1 MRYILLFVSVF
12 IIFKGQAQISHK
24 QWDMLTKKHVTPS
37 GVVNNKGFVKD
48 SIQLNAYLKLMSNNP
63 PKSTWSKNEELAY
76 WINTYNAFTVKLMV
90 KHYPVKSIKDLG
102 GSIYKVNTSWDIK
115 FIVIGGEKMDLNNIE
130 HKKIRDQFKEPRIHF
145 AVNCASVSCPKLRNE
160 AFTAERL
167 NTQLNDQARYFINNP
182 IKNNTKDPANPQLSK
197 LFNWYGDDFKEN
209 GNTVLDFINKY
220 LDNKIPKE
228 ANVAYMNYIWTINE

>member
-37 GVVNNKGFVKD
+37 GVVNYKGFVKD

-102 GSIYKVNTSWDIK
+102 GSIYKVNTCLLYTSPSP
-115 FIVIGGEKMDLNNIE
+115 
-130 HKKIRDQFKEPRIHF
+130 RD
-145 AVNCASVSCPKLRNE
+145 
-160 AFTAERL
+160 
-167 NTQLNDQARYFINNP
+167 
-182 IKNNTKDPANPQLSK
+182 
-197 LFNWYGDDFKEN
+197 
-209 GNTVLDFINKY
+209 
-220 LDNKIPKE
+220 
-228 ANVAYMNYIWTINE
+228 